1 MDGGT
6 GNQFLLLGT
15 VTHHDNLIEELSVF
29 LEHHR
34 ELGLVTHRDDLGH
47 ITDGGDFDARA
58 RLDVEREMTVR
69 VGDGTVLGAAFND
82 ARAHDRSD
90 GIGDGSG
97 DPDRLR
103 RRGHAKK
110 HEQH

>member
-1 MDGGT
+1 
-6 GNQFLLLGT
+6 
-15 VTHHDNLIEELSVF
+15 
-29 LEHHR
+29 
-34 ELGLVTHRDDLGH
+34 
-47 ITDGGDFDARA
+47 
-58 RLDVEREMTVR
+58 MTVQ

-103 RRGHAKK
+103 RRGHAEK